1 MAWTLMTVRNTFILL
16 LIMKV
21 KIKRIRCN
29 YNKLAVVLF
38 EAKAARFLLI
48 SNKEVSLPN

>member
-1 MAWTLMTVRNTFILL
+1 MARTLMTVRNTFILL

-21 KIKRIRCN
+21 KIKRIMCC

-38 EAKAARFLLI
+38 EAKAASFLLI
-48 SNKEVSLPN
+48 SNKEVSLLS

>member
-1 MAWTLMTVRNTFILL
+1 MTVRNTFILL
-16 LIMKV
+16 LMKV

-48 SNKEVSLPN
+48 SNKEVSLLS